1 MEVDYS
7 SMKYVSSSDIH
18 KVMIH
23 VHSFFFGGGGGNIS
37 IFSVSDV
44 DFDLKSV
51 HNAVGQRI

>member
-23 VHSFFFGGGGGNIS
+23 VHSFFFWGGGGGGGGI
-37 IFSVSDV
+37 SVS
-44 DFDLKSV
+44 FQSV
-51 HNAVGQRI
+51 MWILIYSLYTMQ